1 MKVCICFRSLKQILG
16 HDSSWK
22 RKIRQKKKLKQ
33 ALSENN
39 EVSREIEFYLL
50 FPEKESH
57 RNHLTGQVD
66 IK

>member
-1 MKVCICFRSLKQILG
+1 MILLG
-16 HDSSWK
+16 KEKSGK
-22 RKIRQKKKLKQ
+22 KKKLKQ

>member
-1 MKVCICFRSLKQILG
+1 MKVCICFPSLKQILG

-22 RKIRQKKKLKQ
+22 RKNQAKKLKH

-39 EVSREIEFYLL
+39 EVSREIEFHLL